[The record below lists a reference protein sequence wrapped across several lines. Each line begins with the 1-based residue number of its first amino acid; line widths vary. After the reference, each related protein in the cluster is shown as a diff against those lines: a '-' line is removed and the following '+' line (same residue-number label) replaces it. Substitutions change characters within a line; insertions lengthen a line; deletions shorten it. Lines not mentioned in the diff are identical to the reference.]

1 MQTRFLSP
9 LVVLVMKTSQ
19 NIQYMCQKTVLKKNI
34 LIYCCFKKKT
44 EGTMLLLK
52 SLIHSYMIIHYTVEE
67 NIFNIIVYKVL
78 AQRKCENVI
87 SMIGLKLMVNKK
99 LSCLKRWI
107 QRIC

>member
-1 MQTRFLSP
+1 MQTRLLSP

-34 LIYCCFKKKT
+34 LIYRCFKKKT

-52 SLIHSYMIIHYTVEE
+52 NLIHSYMIIHYTVEE

-99 LSCLKRWI
+99 LSCLKR
-107 QRIC
+107 